1 MQLVRYR
8 PLFSGGAVER
18 VPQLQFQR
26 PLAEVELA
34 RADAD
39 ERGIANG
46 DLVIVTSNGTSRELA
61 ARVNRR
67 LRPQVARI
75 AEEHCRDL
83 GDTVSIDPARKGE
96 DRWS

>member
-1 MQLVRYR
+1 VRYR

-39 ERGIANG
+39 ERGITGG
-46 DLVIVTSNGTSRELA
+46 DIVHVKSNGTSRELR
-61 ARVNRR
+61 ARINRR
-67 LRPQVARI
+67 LHTGVVRI
-75 AEEHCRDL
+75 AEEHAEGLERD
-83 GDTVSIDPARKGE
+83 VEVRKA
-96 DRWS
+96 